1 MMSRISIAMGRSAQE
16 IEVRIVLHPIAEI
29 ARIVAEVA
37 GRVAVDGGDPEAV
50 VDAEVA
56 EADMAAATVVVDTS
70 R

>member
-16 IEVRIVLHPIAEI
+16 IGGRIVLHPIAEI

-50 VDAEVA
+50 VDAEAA